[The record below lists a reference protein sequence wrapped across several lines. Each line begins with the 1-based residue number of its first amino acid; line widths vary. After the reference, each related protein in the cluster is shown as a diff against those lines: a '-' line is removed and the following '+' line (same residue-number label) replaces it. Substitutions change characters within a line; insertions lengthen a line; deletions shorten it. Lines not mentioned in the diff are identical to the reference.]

1 MGYFVLYFGVDCGN
15 SIDTACSLYHMDIKC
30 CKNHVSVEKVV
41 SETERSDVLVWKNHV
56 VVMLLKPGRRE
67 KRIAFQPNR

>member
-30 CKNHVSVEKVV
+30 CKNHVSVEKAV

-56 VVMLLKPGRRE
+56 VMLLKPGRRE
-67 KRIAFQPNR
+67 KRIASHPNR